1 MSFEIRSN
9 AVIIGGGAAG
19 LLAGAVA
26 AAGGLDVIIV
36 EKNDTPGKK
45 LRITGKGRCN
55 ITNNCSVADFLS
67 NVPRNGKFMYSSL
80 SRFTPADTMSFFESI
95 GVPLKTERGSRVF
108 PVSDKAEE
116 VVSALI
122 RYAKKC
128 GVRFIKANVAEVMTT
143 AGSVSGVL
151 TTEGVIGCSSAV
163 LCTGGCSYSKTGSD
177 GAGYKIAASLGHTII
192 KPKPSLVPLCASGD
206 DCLNMQG
213 LSLRNVSVSV
223 FDKSGKRIFSELG
236 EILFTHFGVSG
247 PLALSASA
255 HMRDFENNKY
265 RMEID
270 LKPGLD
276 ETKLDARILR
286 DFDKYA
292 NRDFGNALFD
302 LASRTMI
309 PVLIKRSGIS
319 PDTKVHSITREQRR
333 SLVKLFKHFEIEIRG
348 PRPIDE
354 AIITSGGVSVNEI
367 NPKTMESK
375 LINGLYFA
383 GEIIDV
389 DAYTGGF
396 NLQIAWSTANSA
408 ARALSAVG
416 GKE

>member
-1 MSFEIRSN
+1 MSLKTRSN

-19 LLAGAVA
+19 LLTGALA
-26 AAGGLDVIIV
+26 AAEGSDVIIV

-55 ITNNCSVADFLS
+55 LTNNCSVADFLS

-80 SRFTPADTMSFFESI
+80 SRFTPADTMSFFKSI

-108 PVSDKAEE
+108 PVSDKADE

-122 RYAKKC
+122 RYAKKS
-128 GVRFIKANVAEVMTT
+128 GVRFIRANASAILAT
-143 AGSVSGVL
+143 AGNVSGVI
-151 TTEGVIGCSSAV
+151 TAEGILGCSSAV
-163 LCTGGCSYSKTGSD
+163 LCSGGCSYPKTGSD

-192 KPKPSLVPLCASGD
+192 KPKPSLVPLCAFGD
-206 DCLNMQG
+206 DCINMQG
-213 LSLRNVSVSV
+213 LSLRNVTVSV

-255 HMRDFENNKY
+255 HMRDFENDKY
-265 RMEID
+265 KMEID

-286 DFDKYA
+286 DFEKYA
-292 NRDFGNALFD
+292 NRDFANALDD

-309 PVLIKRSGIS
+309 PVLVKRSGIP
-319 PDTKVHSITREQRR
+319 PDTKVHSVTREQRR
-333 SLVKLFKHFEIEIRG
+333 TLVELFKHFIIEIKG

-354 AIITSGGVSVNEI
+354 AIITSGGVDVNEI

-375 LINGLYFA
+375 LISGLYFA

-396 NLQIAWSTANSA
+396 NLQIAWSTANAA

-416 GKE
+416 G